1 LLRVRN
7 ITSCYGKIRA
17 LQNVSLHVWKGE
29 IVSII
34 GANGAGKTTL
44 INTISGIV
52 SPLTGGIMLDG
63 KDITKKSPEDIVG
76 MGLTQVPEGRQ
87 IFNPLTVL
95 DNLKL
100 GAYLRYRRGQKKKI
114 QQDIEEVFSMFPIL
128 GQRRR
133 QRAGTL
139 SGGEQQMLA
148 IARGL
153 MARPSLL
160 MLDEP
165 SLGLAPKIAAEIM
178 DVIVGLKEKGLT
190 ILLIEQ
196 NARAALAASDR
207 SYVIETGNVIVEGE
221 GRALLHDGDVKRA
234 YLGRDYGEFWE

>member
-52 SPLTGGIMLDG
+52 SPLAGGIMLDG

>member
-1 LLRVRN
+1 MLRVRN

-52 SPLTGGIMLDG
+52 SPVTGGIMLDG
-63 KDITKKSPEDIVG
+63 KDITKRNPEDIVG

-100 GAYLRYRRGQKKKI
+100 GAYLRYRKGQKKKI
-114 QQDIEEVFSMFPIL
+114 HQDIEEVFSIFPIL
-128 GQRRR
+128 GDRSS

-165 SLGLAPKIAAEIM
+165 SLGLAPKIAAEII
-178 DVIVGLKEKGLT
+178 DVIVRLKEKGLT